1 MYFASAQPQSAPG
14 WRAGQLPLA
23 VHNSLHGLVLVRGRQ
38 LDGPHEIRFGLG
50 EMPNTELLF
59 RTPADSRINLD
70 QSSLPFTF
78 DTIRLFEPGCYAI
91 QVDSEQG
98 SDVIVFRAA
107 SQWS

>member
-50 EMPNTELLF
+50 EAPGTELLF

-78 DTIRLFEPGCYAI
+78 DTIRLFEQGRYA
-91 QVDSEQG
+91 
-98 SDVIVFRAA
+98 IVFRAE
-107 SQWS
+107 SQES